1 MSKIYPYAGFWRRAV
16 AFLIDSMVI
25 GIGASILYIAILGT
39 QFFNLFVKPP
49 QSQDPQAFVSLLV
62 SMLLFQALV
71 FVLFWLYFALLESG
85 KAQATLGK
93 RVMGIKVVG
102 TDGGRISFWRATG
115 RWFGKM
121 VSNMTLYFGYYMA
134 GFTKKRQALH
144 DLMAGTYV
152 VQKSFQPDG
161 EKPELP
167 FSTGGLIASI
177 AAAVLPVVLMVIIF
191 FATLFIAVSDVDGTD
206 SSADDWE
213 YSPLKTTASIAQ
225 ARLFIAAINDDMGKP
240 FPAEKD
246 GIAYSKT
253 ADGLQADFADEDGQ
267 KFTLLLK
274 KDAENACCEQ
284 GDCQA
289 IDIDPCK

>member
-16 AFLIDSMVI
+16 AFLIDSMII
-25 GIGASILYIAILGT
+25 GIGASILYAVVFGI
-39 QFFNLFVKPP
+39 QFFRLMGQQN
-49 QSQDPQAFVSLLV
+49 QQADPKNILLMMG
-62 SMLLFQALV
+62 SMLLLQVVCFV
-71 FVLFWLYFALLESG
+71 FFWLYFALQESS
-85 KAQATLGK
+85 KAQATFGK
-93 RVMGIKVVG
+93 RALGIKVVG
-102 TDGGRISFWRATG
+102 PNGERLSFWRATG
-115 RWFGKM
+115 RTFGKI

-191 FATLFIAVSDVDGTD
+191 FTTLFIAVSDVDGTD
-206 SSADDWE
+206 GSADNWE

-274 KDAENACCEQ
+274 KDAENACCAQ